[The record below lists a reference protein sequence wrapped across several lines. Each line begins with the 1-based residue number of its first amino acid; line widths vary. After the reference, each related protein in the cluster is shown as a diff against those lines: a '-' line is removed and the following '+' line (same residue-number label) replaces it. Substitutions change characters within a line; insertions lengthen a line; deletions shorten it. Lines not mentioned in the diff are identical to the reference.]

1 MIPHQRRFPMKVNE
15 YVKQLIKASGFT
27 QTTLAKALGYNNQS
41 SVAMRLSKNNSMTVD
56 NLTEMLSILGYDLV
70 IQPKKR
76 GRKADDQF
84 IIDAGEDS
92 ES

>member
-1 MIPHQRRFPMKVNE
+1 MKVNE
-15 YVKQLIKASGFT
+15 YVKRLIKASGFT

-41 SVAMRLSKNNSMTVD
+41 SVEMRLSKNNSMTVD
-56 NLTEMLSILGYDLV
+56 NLAEMLSVLGYDLV

-84 IIDAGEDS
+84 VIEL
-92 ES
+92 EEE

>member
-1 MIPHQRRFPMKVNE
+1 MKVNE

>member
-1 MIPHQRRFPMKVNE
+1 MKVNE
-15 YVKQLIKASGFT
+15 YVKQLIKGSGFT

-56 NLTEMLSILGYDLV
+56 NLAEMLNVLGYDLV

-76 GRKADDQF
+76 GRKPDDQF
-84 IIDAGEDS
+84 IIETEES
-92 ES
+92 EA

>member
-1 MIPHQRRFPMKVNE
+1 MRVNE

-27 QTTLAKALGYNNQS
+27 QATLAKALGYNNQS
-41 SVAMRLSKNNSMTVD
+41 SVAMRLSKSNSMTVD
-56 NLTEMLSILGYDLV
+56 NLAEMLNLLGYDLV

-84 IIDAGEDS
+84 IIELT
-92 ES
+92 EE

>member
-1 MIPHQRRFPMKVNE
+1 MNVNE